1 MSATDPDP
9 QSKRRFEAASG
20 NGAGRPSAPGDAAAT
35 SVAASPIAESGESDP
50 MAGQEESGAGPP
62 GAAGAAGA
70 PGPEPAVTAEQTRR
84 ESGRDRGEAFPLDQA
99 PGPAELMPRRRAGK
113 SRAHSGR
120 SRKGRAGKDSAK
132 VLRPKEARGA
142 AREERLEG
150 PAWLAEQARRN
161 RSLPARREGAQDRR
175 GGYVMGTANPCRSCG
190 MAVWLA
196 GKDAAGHWVKVNL
209 DGSPHICGA
218 PMTGLG
224 RYPMPMPLA
233 LPPGPQMPPPPAA
246 PYGAS
251 APPPSW
257 PAPQPVADQGRVWA
271 ERFMVAV
278 ALVALV
284 FLATIP
290 RDVRNVTS
298 GPGDQAVQATAQRAA
313 APGARSEPLKKDAFS
328 LGSTE
333 DDVMAVMGPPRE
345 IYDNRWWYGSSWV
358 DFRNGRV
365 VNFYNSIHSDLK
377 VKMQGVART
386 TRPTYLAK
394 GLTKDEVLSLQGT
407 PTRLAGSR
415 WYYGSS
421 YVDFR
426 EERLADYF
434 NGVLRELKVPAR
446 SPSQ

>member
-1 MSATDPDP
+1 
-9 QSKRRFEAASG
+9 
-20 NGAGRPSAPGDAAAT
+20 
-35 SVAASPIAESGESDP
+35 
-50 MAGQEESGAGPP
+50 MAGQEELGAGPARAV
-62 GAAGAAGA
+62 GEAGVS
-70 PGPEPAVTAEQTRR
+70 GPEPAVTAEQPRR
-84 ESGRDRGEAFPLDQA
+84 EGGRDRREAFSSDAA
-99 PGPAELMPRRRAGK
+99 PGPAELMPRRRPGT
-113 SRAHSGR
+113 SRAHSGH
-120 SRKGRAGKDSAK
+120 SRKGRAAKDPAR
-132 VLRPKEARGA
+132 VLRPKEASGA
-142 AREERLEG
+142 AREERQEA

-161 RSLPARREGAQDRR
+161 RALPARREGAQERR

-196 GKDAAGHWVKVNL
+196 GKDAAGHWAKVNL

-233 LPPGPQMPPPPAA
+233 LPPGPQMPPPPAS
-246 PYGAS
+246 PYGAP
-251 APPPSW
+251 APPSW

-271 ERFMVAV
+271 ERIMVAA
-278 ALVALV
+278 ALVGLV
-284 FLATIP
+284 FLATVP
-290 RDVRNVTS
+290 RDMRNGAP
-298 GPGDQAVQATAQRAA
+298 GPRDQAVQATAQRAA
-313 APGARSEPLKKDAFS
+313 ATSGAAAPGARPEPPKKDTFS

-358 DFRNGRV
+358 DFRTGRV
-365 VNFYNSIHSDLK
+365 VNFYNSIHGELK

-386 TRPTYLAK
+386 TKPIHLVK

-407 PTRLAGSR
+407 PTRLTGSR

-426 EERLADYF
+426 EERVADYF
-434 NGVLRELKVPAR
+434 NGVLRELKIPSR